1 MTTRPPGKTP
11 LVAVGT
17 AALLGGGTSLPW
29 FLFVQ
34 PTALGIAAFLFLSLA
49 VFLWWRAA
57 PRVAPRVAG
66 HAGLA
71 LAAIAAGT
79 LATGGSRLA
88 TPAVLDG
95 LFSASQGWFYWS
107 PVLWLGILGLLLLA
121 GRHPARGGALA
132 IAFGLF
138 VLTVA
143 SRPEAA
149 RPPGR
154 AALLAGLPLLAP
166 GLAALLAGLART
178 ARTRPGWIVAAAAA
192 LAVLSNLL
200 FMQHYRDGTV
210 PRDDTVSFPQ
220 VAESSAR
227 LVSETVGSPVA
238 WPANWLFA
246 TRHGVE
252 VGHYEGVAGVDLL
265 APGRES
271 VIDLGRLEQDAALLR
286 DGWGVR
292 RYCGTEVCRDVEGRA
307 RVHFPVDVPRAFDLT
322 VRAFGEGELTVM
334 LNGVAVIRS
343 ALPSSLGTHSA
354 RVPRARVRKTLNE
367 LELTVSPGG
376 RCVVDRLVFTPLEE

>member
-1 MTTRPPGKTP
+1 MTTRRPRATP
-11 LVAVGT
+11 RVAVWT

-29 FLFVQ
+29 LLFVR
-34 PTALGIAAFLFLSLA
+34 PSALGIAAFLFMSLA

-57 PRVAPRVAG
+57 PRVAVHG
-66 HAGLA
+66 GLA
-71 LAAIAAGT
+71 LAAIAAGA

-88 TPAVLDG
+88 APAVLES

-121 GRHPARGGALA
+121 VRHPARAGALA

-143 SRPEAA
+143 ARPEAA
-149 RPPGR
+149 SPPGR
-154 AALLAGLPLLAP
+154 AAFLAGFPLLAP
-166 GLAALLAGLART
+166 GLATVLAALART
-178 ARTRPGWIVAAAAA
+178 ARTRPGWIVAAAGA
-192 LAVLSNLL
+192 LTVLSNLL
-200 FMQHYRDGTV
+200 FMQQYRDGTV

-220 VAESSAR
+220 VSESSAR
-227 LVSETVGSPVA
+227 LLSATVGSPVA

-246 TRHGVE
+246 RRHGVE
-252 VGHYEGVAGVDLL
+252 VFRYEGVAGVDLL

-286 DGWGVR
+286 EGWGVR
-292 RYCGTEVCRDVEGRA
+292 RYCGPEVCREVEGRA
-307 RVHFPVDVPRAFDLT
+307 RVHFPVEVPRPFDLT
-322 VRAFGEGELTVM
+322 VLAFGEGELTVM

-343 ALPSSLGTHSA
+343 ALPPSLGTHSA
-354 RVPRARVRKTLNE
+354 RVPRARVRKTLND
-367 LELTVSPGG
+367 LVLTVSPGG